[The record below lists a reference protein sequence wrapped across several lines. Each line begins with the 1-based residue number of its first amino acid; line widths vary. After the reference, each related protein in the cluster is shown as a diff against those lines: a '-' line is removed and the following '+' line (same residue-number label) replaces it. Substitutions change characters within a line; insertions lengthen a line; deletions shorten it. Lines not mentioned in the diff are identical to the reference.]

1 MFSIFNKIVKK
12 IYSLRNNNRY
22 YNQDSEDN
30 IIIYYVPAL
39 DLSNNNINNSIFL
52 FVNPIYA
59 VHAAD
64 DAADDAAVGFTHDVE
79 QNSIYSIV
87 YNKENINKYNIDD
100 MCPITFDKFK
110 YNQHISMLEC
120 GHCFDSNAIITWFSD
135 YGSSCPVCRK

>member
-12 IYSLRNNNRY
+12 LYSIRNNNRY
-22 YNQDSEDN
+22 YNQHNEDN

-39 DLSNNNINNSIFL
+39 DVSNNNINNSIFL
-52 FVNPIYA
+52 FVNPSD
-59 VHAAD
+59 V
-64 DAADDAAVGFTHDVE
+64 VGFTQEYNLDVE
-79 QNSIYSIV
+79 QNNINSINSINSIV
-87 YNKENINKYNIDD
+87 YNRENINKYNIDD